1 MTPSGMTKQRLWL
14 LLGICV
20 ALRAVSLFRPCLS
33 DDEATYCVVGR
44 EMLTGHALYRDVV
57 DHKPP
62 LIYVTNAATQAIG
75 GPNGGQVALHVLLI
89 GFVFAT
95 ALVLAA
101 IARRC
106 EYDGFFAALFYI
118 VFSTTLV
125 DTDSI
130 AANCELFM
138 MLPLC
143 ASVLAYVR
151 NQMLLAGVL
160 VGAAILFKYQAGIQL
175 PLYGVALVIAH
186 RREPVKIAIGGALL
200 AIGAAIPIA
209 LAVGWLVHLH
219 AWPAAWFWF
228 RFNGSYIDAGGKLA
242 MAEQMALRVGLV
254 AVSALALYACAVI
267 AIRERRHWFLL
278 GWLAASVVAV
288 MVGGRFF
295 GHYFHQ
301 ITAPLAVIAAPVA
314 ARFYARTRAGFIAA
328 LAIPAL
334 IFLGLA
340 IGHDAVMRAAG
351 EPDPDYASVVS
362 WLDAHD
368 VSRTASLCIWGNSPV
383 LYFDA
388 DRPLGCRFVFA
399 NYLTGLSP
407 ATPSQTDPTMD
418 SSKSIVP
425 QAWDMLEA
433 DLAARQPMFIVDR
446 SPGNVGFY
454 AKYPP
459 ETFPRLAKILTCRYR
474 PEAIVARACGSSSGC
489 RRRAARAHLITNTG
503 CDRRAAGVLRRTA
516 GSRLALVMRCALAE

>member
-1 MTPSGMTKQRLWL
+1 MSRKQAL
-14 LLGICV
+14 LLLALCV

-44 EMLTGHALYRDVV
+44 EMLTGHALYRDIV

-62 LIYVTNAATQAIG
+62 AIYVVNEATQAIA
-75 GPNGGQVALHVLLI
+75 GPIGGQFLLHLLLI
-89 GFVFAT
+89 VVVWAT

-101 IARRC
+101 IARR
-106 EYDGFFAALFYI
+106 YDPDRPWLAALLYV
-118 VFSTTLV
+118 VFTTTLV

-143 ASVLAYVR
+143 GSVLAFLRGKAWSFAV
-151 NQMLLAGVL
+151 AGVL
-160 VGAAILFKYQAGIQL
+160 VGVAMLFKYQAGIQL
-175 PLYGVALVIAH
+175 PLYGVALIAMQRTQPRVI
-186 RREPVKIAIGGALL
+186 VQGALL
-200 AIGAAIPIA
+200 LAVGTAAPIA
-209 LAVGWLVHLH
+209 LAVAWLSALH
-219 AWPAAWFWF
+219 AWPWAWFWF
-228 RFNGSYIDAGGKLA
+228 RFNFSYIDAGGKLA

-254 AVSALALYACAVI
+254 VIAALPLYACTI
-267 AIRERRHWFLL
+267 LAIRRQRRWFLL
-278 GWLAASVVAV
+278 GWLAVSVVAV

-314 ARFYARTRAGFIAA
+314 ARFFDRTRAGFIAA

-334 IFLGLA
+334 VFLGLA
-340 IGHDAVMRAAG
+340 IGHDALMRAAG
-351 EPDPDYASVVS
+351 EPDPDYASVVA
-362 WLDAHD
+362 WLDAHAP
-368 VSRTASLCIWGNSPV
+368 RRESLCIWGNSPV
-383 LYFDA
+383 LYFEA
-388 DRPLGCRFVFA
+388 ERPLGCRFVFA

-407 ATPSQTDPTMD
+407 ATPTQTDPRAD
-418 SSKSIVP
+418 SAKNVVP

-433 DLAARQPMFIVDR
+433 DLAERQPMFIVDG

-459 ETFPRLAKILTCRYR
+459 EAYPRLAKILVCRYE
-474 PEAIVARACGSSSGC
+474 PEALVAGMRIY
-489 RRRAARAHLITNTG
+489 RRL
-503 CDRRAAGVLRRTA
+503 
-516 GSRLALVMRCALAE
+516 LAPRCAL

>member
-1 MTPSGMTKQRLWL
+1 MTRQKLWL
-14 LLGICV
+14 LLGVCI

-75 GPNGGQVALHVLLI
+75 GPIGGQFALHVLLI

-101 IARRC
+101 IARRF
-106 EYDGFFAALFYI
+106 ETDGFFAAILYI
-118 VFSTTLV
+118 TFSTTLV

-143 ASVLAYVR
+143 ASVLAYLR
-151 NQMLLAGVL
+151 GQLLVTGVL

-186 RREPVKIAIGGALL
+186 RREPLKIAFGGALL
-200 AIGAAIPIA
+200 AVGTALPIA
-209 LAVGWLVHLH
+209 VAVAWLAHLQ
-219 AWPAAWFWF
+219 AWPSAWFWF

-242 MAEQMALRVGLV
+242 MVEQMVLRVGLV
-254 AVSALALYACAVI
+254 AIAALPLYACAAL
-267 AIRERRHWFLL
+267 AIRERRRWFLL
-278 GWLAASVVAV
+278 GWLGVSVLAV

-314 ARFYARTRAGFIAA
+314 ARFYARSRAGFIAA

-334 IFLGLA
+334 IFFGLA
-340 IGHDAVMRAAG
+340 VAHDALMRAAG

-368 VSRTASLCIWGNSPV
+368 ASGKQALCIWGNSPV
-383 LYFDA
+383 LYWQA

-407 ATPSQTDPTMD
+407 ATPSQTDASFD
-418 SSKSIVP
+418 SSKNIVP
-425 QAWDMLEA
+425 QAWDMLES
-433 DLAARQPMFIVDR
+433 DLATRQPMFIVDG

-459 ETFPRLAKILTCRYR
+459 EAFPRLAKILTCRYR
-474 PEAIVARACGSSSGC
+474 SEAIVAGMR
-489 RRRAARAHLITNTG
+489 IFK
-503 CDRRAAGVLRRTA
+503 
-516 GSRLALVMRCALAE
+516 RLPAPRC